1 MTFCA
6 LSSAKGMDIKMEVK
20 KRRTKNNEKMNVRDY
35 ITAAIMY
42 VLMFLVYAGV
52 GAPIGMTVAGSLFVF
67 AACAV
72 VWGTIFILLFTKVN
86 KKGVVLLFGLIWAAM
101 QLMSFWGVAIV
112 IAIGAV
118 IAELLWDKLD
128 RRKFSTMLLCFTVQV
143 IFLYLG
149 MTLPLIFMKDMYLA
163 AVSAYADL
171 YSTVFDMLIGPMFF
185 VGLAATVVGCIVGA
199 FLGKLLLKKHF
210 AKAGI
215 V

>member
-1 MTFCA
+1 
-6 LSSAKGMDIKMEVK
+6 MEVK

-42 VLMFLVYAGV
+42 VFMFLVYAGV

-210 AKAGI
+210 EKAGI

>member
-1 MTFCA
+1 
-6 LSSAKGMDIKMEVK
+6 MEVK

-35 ITAAIMY
+35 ITAVIMY

-210 AKAGI
+210 EKAGI

>member
-1 MTFCA
+1 
-6 LSSAKGMDIKMEVK
+6 MEVK

-52 GAPIGMTVAGSLFVF
+52 GAPLGMTAAGSLFVF

-72 VWGTIFILLFTKVN
+72 VWGTIFMLLFTKVN

-171 YSTVFDMLIGPMFF
+171 YSTVFNMLIGPMFF

-210 AKAGI
+210 EKAGI

>member
-1 MTFCA
+1 
-6 LSSAKGMDIKMEVK
+6 MEVK

-199 FLGKLLLKKHF
+199 FLGKLLFKKHF
-210 AKAGI
+210 EKAGI

>member
-1 MTFCA
+1 
-6 LSSAKGMDIKMEVK
+6 MEVK

-72 VWGTIFILLFTKVN
+72 VWGTIFMLLFTKVN

-143 IFLYLG
+143 LFLYLG

-171 YSTVFDMLIGPMFF
+171 YSTVFNMLIGPMFF

-210 AKAGI
+210 EKAGI

>member
-1 MTFCA
+1 
-6 LSSAKGMDIKMEVK
+6 MEVK
-20 KRRTKNNEKMNVRDY
+20 KKRTKNNEKMNVRDY

-72 VWGTIFILLFTKVN
+72 VWGTIFMLLFTKVN
-86 KKGVVLLFGLIWAAM
+86 KKGVLLFGLIWAAI
-101 QLMSFWGVAIV
+101 QLLSFWGVAIV

-118 IAELLWDKLD
+118 IAELLWDKLN

-210 AKAGI
+210 EKAGI

>member
-1 MTFCA
+1 
-6 LSSAKGMDIKMEVK
+6 MEVK

-185 VGLAATVVGCIVGA
+185 VGLAATAVGCIVGA

-210 AKAGI
+210 EKAGI

>member
-1 MTFCA
+1 
-6 LSSAKGMDIKMEVK
+6 MEVK

-118 IAELLWDKLD
+118 IAELVWDKLD

-210 AKAGI
+210 EKAGI

>member
-1 MTFCA
+1 
-6 LSSAKGMDIKMEVK
+6 MEVK

-52 GAPIGMTVAGSLFVF
+52 GAPIGITVAGSLFVF

-210 AKAGI
+210 EKAGI

>member
-1 MTFCA
+1 
-6 LSSAKGMDIKMEVK
+6 MEVK

-86 KKGVVLLFGLIWAAM
+86 NKGVVLLFGLIWAAM

-210 AKAGI
+210 EKAGI

>member
-1 MTFCA
+1 
-6 LSSAKGMDIKMEVK
+6 MEVK

-185 VGLAATVVGCIVGA
+185 VGLAATVVGRIVGA

-210 AKAGI
+210 EKAGI

>member
-1 MTFCA
+1 
-6 LSSAKGMDIKMEVK
+6 
-20 KRRTKNNEKMNVRDY
+20 MNVRDY
-35 ITAAIMY
+35 ITAAILY

-72 VWGTIFILLFTKVN
+72 VWGTIFMLLFTKVN
-86 KKGVVLLFGLIWAAM
+86 KKGIVLLFGLIWAAM
-101 QLMSFWGVAIV
+101 QLMSFWGVALI
-112 IAIGAV
+112 IAVGAV
-118 IAELLWDKLD
+118 IAELFWRKLD
-128 RRKFSTMLLCFTVQV
+128 RHKLSTMLICFAVQV
-143 IFLYLG
+143 VFLYLG
-149 MTLPLIFMKDMYLA
+149 MTIPLIFMKDMYLA

-185 VGLAATVVGCIVGA
+185 VGLAATVVGCVVGA

-210 AKAGI
+210 QKAGI

>member
-1 MTFCA
+1 
-6 LSSAKGMDIKMEVK
+6 
-20 KRRTKNNEKMNVRDY
+20 MNVRDY
-35 ITAAIMY
+35 ITAAILY

-72 VWGTIFILLFTKVN
+72 GWGTIFMLLFTKVN
-86 KKGVVLLFGLIWAAM
+86 KKGIVLLFGLIWAAM
-101 QLMSFWGVAIV
+101 QLMSFWGVALV
-112 IAIGAV
+112 IAVGAV
-118 IAELLWDKLD
+118 IAELFWRTLD
-128 RRKFSTMLLCFTVQV
+128 RHKFSTMLLCFTVQV
-143 IFLYLG
+143 VFLYLG
-149 MTLPLIFMKDMYLA
+149 MTIPLIFMKDMYLA

-185 VGLAATVVGCIVGA
+185 VGLAATVVGCVVGA

-210 AKAGI
+210 QKAGI

>member
-1 MTFCA
+1 
-6 LSSAKGMDIKMEVK
+6 MEVK

-199 FLGKLLLKKHF
+199 FLVKLLLKKHF
-210 AKAGI
+210 EKAGI

>member
-1 MTFCA
+1 M
-6 LSSAKGMDIKMEVK
+6 L
-20 KRRTKNNEKMNVRDY
+20 
-35 ITAAIMY
+35 
-42 VLMFLVYAGV
+42 LL
-52 GAPIGMTVAGSLFVF
+52 
-67 AACAV
+67 
-72 VWGTIFILLFTKVN
+72 WGTIFILLFTKVN

-199 FLGKLLLKKHF
+199 FLGKLLLVIFVTAMQSMHVPKRWNDCVSC
-210 AKAGI
+210 GI
-215 V
+215 PIYSNSTR

>member
-1 MTFCA
+1 
-6 LSSAKGMDIKMEVK
+6 MEVK

-128 RRKFSTMLLCFTVQV
+128 CRKFSTMLLCFTVQV

-210 AKAGI
+210 EKAGI

>member
-1 MTFCA
+1 
-6 LSSAKGMDIKMEVK
+6 MEVK
-20 KRRTKNNEKMNVRDY
+20 KKRTKNNEKMNVRDY

-72 VWGTIFILLFTKVN
+72 VWGTIFMLLFTKVN
-86 KKGVVLLFGLIWAAM
+86 KKGVVLLFGLIWAVM

-118 IAELLWDKLD
+118 IAELLWDKLN

-149 MTLPLIFMKDMYLA
+149 MTLPLIFLKDMYLA

-171 YSTVFDMLIGPMFF
+171 YSTVFNMLIGPMFF

-210 AKAGI
+210 EKAGI

>member
-1 MTFCA
+1 
-6 LSSAKGMDIKMEVK
+6 MEVK
-20 KRRTKNNEKMNVRDY
+20 KKRTKNNEKMNVRDY

-72 VWGTIFILLFTKVN
+72 VWGTIFMLLFTKVN

-118 IAELLWDKLD
+118 IAELLWDKLN

-171 YSTVFDMLIGPMFF
+171 YSTVFNMLIGPMFF

-210 AKAGI
+210 EKAGI

>member
-1 MTFCA
+1 
-6 LSSAKGMDIKMEVK
+6 MEVK

-163 AVSAYADL
+163 AVSVYADL

-210 AKAGI
+210 EKAGI

>member
-1 MTFCA
+1 
-6 LSSAKGMDIKMEVK
+6 MEVK
-20 KRRTKNNEKMNVRDY
+20 KRRTKNNEKMNVCDY

-210 AKAGI
+210 EKAGI

>member
-1 MTFCA
+1 
-6 LSSAKGMDIKMEVK
+6 MEVK

-101 QLMSFWGVAIV
+101 QLMSLWGVAIV

>member
-1 MTFCA
+1 
-6 LSSAKGMDIKMEVK
+6 MEVK

-86 KKGVVLLFGLIWAAM
+86 KKGVVLLFGFIWAAM

>member
-1 MTFCA
+1 
-6 LSSAKGMDIKMEVK
+6 MEVK

-72 VWGTIFILLFTKVN
+72 VWGTIFMLLFTKVN

-101 QLMSFWGVAIV
+101 QLMSFWGGAIV

-128 RRKFSTMLLCFTVQV
+128 RRKFSTMLLCITVQV

-171 YSTVFDMLIGPMFF
+171 YSTVFNMLIGPMFF

-210 AKAGI
+210 EKAGI

>member
-1 MTFCA
+1 
-6 LSSAKGMDIKMEVK
+6 MEVK

-72 VWGTIFILLFTKVN
+72 VWGTIFMLLFTKVN

-171 YSTVFDMLIGPMFF
+171 YSTVFNMLIGPMFF
-185 VGLAATVVGCIVGA
+185 CGISCYRRRVYSWSIPWEITSKKA
-199 FLGKLLLKKHF
+199 F
-210 AKAGI
+210 
-215 V
+215 

>member
-1 MTFCA
+1 
-6 LSSAKGMDIKMEVK
+6 
-20 KRRTKNNEKMNVRDY
+20 MNVRDY
-35 ITAAIMY
+35 ITAAILY

-72 VWGTIFILLFTKVN
+72 VWATIFMLLFTKVN
-86 KKGVVLLFGLIWAAM
+86 KKGIVLLFGLIWAAM
-101 QLMSFWGVAIV
+101 QLMSFWGVALV
-112 IAIGAV
+112 IAVGAV
-118 IAELLWDKLD
+118 IAELFWRTLD
-128 RRKFSTMLLCFTVQV
+128 RHKFSTMLLCFTVQV
-143 IFLYLG
+143 VFLYLG
-149 MTLPLIFMKDMYLA
+149 MTIPLIFMKDMYLA

-185 VGLAATVVGCIVGA
+185 VGLAATVVGCVVGA

-210 AKAGI
+210 QKAGI

>member
-1 MTFCA
+1 
-6 LSSAKGMDIKMEVK
+6 MEVK
-20 KRRTKNNEKMNVRDY
+20 KKRTKNNEKMNVRDY

-42 VLMFLVYAGV
+42 VLMFLVYTGV

-72 VWGTIFILLFTKVN
+72 VWGTIFMLLFTKVN

-210 AKAGI
+210 EKAGI